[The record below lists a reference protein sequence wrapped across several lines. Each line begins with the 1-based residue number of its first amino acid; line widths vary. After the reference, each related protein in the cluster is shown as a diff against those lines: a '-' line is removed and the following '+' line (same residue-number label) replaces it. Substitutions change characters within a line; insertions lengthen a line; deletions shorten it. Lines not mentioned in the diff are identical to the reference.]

1 METKK
6 QLYERLAA
14 FRYAL
19 RRFHRFSEDLA
30 AEAGLTAQH
39 YLTLLAIGGFP
50 GPDEVTIKKLAERLQ
65 LEHHSV
71 VGLVDRLSRDRLLVR
86 KDSIEDRR
94 CVLVRL
100 TGRGRRILEKL
111 ATLHQEHLEKEGP
124 ELLRA
129 LQEVC
134 RPSTRTSVDQG

>member
-19 RRFHRFSEDLA
+19 RRFLRFSEDVA
-30 AEAGLTAQH
+30 ADLGLTAQH

-50 GPDEVTIKKLAERLQ
+50 GRDEVTIKELAERLQ

-71 VGLVDRLSRDRLLVR
+71 VGLVDRLSRERLLVR
-86 KDSIEDRR
+86 KDSVEDRR

-100 TGRGRRILEKL
+100 TAKGRRILEKL
-111 ATLHQEHLEKEGP
+111 AVLHRQHL
-124 ELLRA
+124 
-129 LQEVC
+129 
-134 RPSTRTSVDQG
+134 